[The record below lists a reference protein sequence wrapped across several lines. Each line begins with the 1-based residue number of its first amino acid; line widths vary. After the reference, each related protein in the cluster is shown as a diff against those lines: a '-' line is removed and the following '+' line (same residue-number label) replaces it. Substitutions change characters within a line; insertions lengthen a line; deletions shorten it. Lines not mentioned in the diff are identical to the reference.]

1 MFVPDQGD
9 VVIFSFDPSTGK
21 EVMKRRPAVV
31 ISKKIF
37 NEHTGFAVVAPVT
50 STIRNMRL
58 EVILPSQLETK
69 GAVMV
74 HQMKSLDF
82 GDRKAS
88 FVERLPVATIKEV
101 LSLAQAIVS

>member
-1 MFVPDQGD
+1 
-9 VVIFSFDPSTGK
+9 
-21 EVMKRRPAVV
+21 MKRRPAVV

>member
-9 VVIFSFDPSTGK
+9 VVIFSFDPSAGK

-88 FVERLPVATIKEV
+88 FVERLPVATIKKV

>member
-1 MFVPDQGD
+1 M
-9 VVIFSFDPSTGK
+9 IFSFDPSTGK

>member
-37 NEHTGFAVVAPVT
+37 NEHTGFDVVAPVT